1 MCRVINT
8 AHSRANF
15 ILRAFSYSNSSTR
28 CKLFCTLVRPLLEY
42 CSQIWLHYKLE
53 NIDIIEGVPRSFTHR
68 LPGLSSLS
76 YSDRLIKTNFSTLEL
91 RRLRADFTLL
101 YNILH
106 NNLYISRNKFVLRS
120 NVVLS
125 SVNTRGHSLRLFI
138 SHVNLNVVKYAFF
151 HRTAMLWN
159 TLEDYI
165 ISAPNY
171 KIFNARLLDTYL
183 VRVRFFHCTY
193 I

>member
-1 MCRVINT
+1 MLT
-8 AHSRANF
+8 
-15 ILRAFSYSNSSTR
+15 
-28 CKLFCTLVRPLLEY
+28 
-42 CSQIWLHYKLE
+42 
-53 NIDIIEGVPRSFTHR
+53 
-68 LPGLSSLS
+68 
-76 YSDRLIKTNFSTLEL
+76 
-91 RRLRADFTLL
+91 
-101 YNILH
+101 
-106 NNLYISRNKFVLRS
+106 LRS
-120 NVVLS
+120 KMMLS
-125 SVNTRGHSLRLFI
+125 SVSTRGHSLRLFI
-138 SHVNLNVVKYAFF
+138 SHCKFKCCQVGLCVLS